1 MSLFESLVSTIPVYC
16 SEVWG
21 PSLLRSCSTP
31 KKCLD
36 ADMHRP
42 LFTFLRS
49 LCGKFCRSTSHELL
63 LHEFEAKLPARAWLR
78 ASVRL
83 WNRVSAL
90 PADDPLAQAMREN
103 IAMVHRPPQLWLV
116 DFESFLGISMPCQRV
131 VCKLSKAWCSWTWV
145 RCCWPFMTGSHK
157 VMLICHLTPGTPIL
171 NRSSF
176 ARMSSGLLLMT
187 LIATMVDGCWC
198 ALPDYVSHTAGI
210 PSQHVGSL
218 AAFRLGAH
226 HYEVATGRW
235 TTNTP
240 RSDRVCKL
248 CCQGVAEGRLGSV
261 GPTLLVTSFMLFLS
275 VVSKK
280 CLAVCMLLFLSV
292 LFCKSL

>member
-1 MSLFESLVSTIPVYC
+1 MQTEQGLVQLDVG
-16 SEVWG
+16 EVLLAFHDWFTQG
-21 PSLLRSCSTP
+21 YADLPSDPWHANSQQE
-31 KKCLD
+31 
-36 ADMHRP
+36 
-42 LFTFLRS
+42 FL
-49 LCGKFCRSTSHELL
+49 CT
-63 LHEFEAKLPARAWLR
+63 
-78 ASVRL
+78 VR
-83 WNRVSAL
+83 R
-90 PADDPLAQAMREN
+90 
-103 IAMVHRPPQLWLV
+103 
-116 DFESFLGISMPCQRV
+116 
-131 VCKLSKAWCSWTWV
+131 T
-145 RCCWPFMTGSHK
+145 
-157 VMLICHLTPGTPIL
+157 
-171 NRSSF
+171 
-176 ARMSSGLLLMT
+176 SSGLLLMT

-210 PSQHVGSL
+210 PSQHVRSL